1 MSKKEKERGILKM
14 RKEEKGITLVALIIT
29 IVVMLILVAV
39 SLNILVNSNLIG
51 HAEKTGDAYTGA
63 IKNEEKLGN
72 DGITVNGKRYAN
84 VEDVAKGKVLIES
97 NIPGGTKV
105 DENKEYAIKGETRT
119 AVIPGGFTVS
129 GIDSERTI
137 EEGLVI
143 YLIPDDE
150 LENVK
155 WDGTEKTKY
164 DQFVWIPIS
173 HEQINNMFICQ
184 AKTGSNGNCN
194 ITVENGVAK
203 CTVHN
208 SPQMAGRLY
217 ATSTGENYNKKAYT
231 EVYTANTGLREP
243 DVVTGNSTGDG
254 RYYDGR
260 SAPLEFMSTV
270 TGDNTSYKNTA
281 KFKETLQN
289 DYNEIV
295 ALIYNAKGYYV
306 GRYETSNITTTKGTA
321 INVVAGTNSGISNI
335 SWYNMYAQ
343 QKVYAANKGLGNKV
357 KSSMMLGTCH
367 DQMLEFVNVA
377 GKYDVTKAGNVGH
390 TSSKFITKPYLTGG
404 VGYNENYSGYET
416 EPYKDLSKNI
426 YDLEGNVYE
435 FTTEASNTNRRS
447 SLQGPAFTT
456 AVVLLVI
463 AAPTV
468 RTTTAQRDG
477 SRATLFVML

>member
-1 MSKKEKERGILKM
+1 MQKKNR
-14 RKEEKGITLVALIIT
+14 GITLIALIIT
-29 IVVMLILVAV
+29 IIILLILVGVSVNLLIKGDLFGSAEKAV
-39 SLNILVNSNLIG
+39 SGTNDKTAQEQTRVDELMDELGRVEEQQRQDNL
-51 HAEKTGDAYTGA
+51 
-63 IKNEEKLGN
+63 
-72 DGITVNGKRYAN
+72 
-84 VEDVAKGKVLIES
+84 
-97 NIPGGTKV
+97 PGTKV
-105 DENKEYAIKGETRT
+105 TENTKYVSNGKIAWIPAGFTISKAEGET
-119 AVIPGGFTVS
+119 A
-129 GIDSERTI
+129 IDG
-137 EEGLVI
+137 GLVI
-143 YLIPDDE
+143 YLIQDKTEEEIKSLTWTGTE
-150 LENVK
+150 LENLK
-155 WDGTEKTKY
+155 KTY

-173 HEQINNMFICQ
+173 HEQINKMFICQ

-194 ITVENGVAK
+194 ITAENGTAK
-203 CTVHN
+203 CTTHN
-208 SPQMAGRLY
+208 STQMAGRLY
-217 ATSTGENYNKKAYT
+217 ASNTGENYKKAYT
-231 EVYTANTGLREP
+231 EVYTANSGLREP

-426 YDLEGNVYE
+426 YDLEGNVVE
-435 FTTEASNTNRRS
+435 WTTEANNVNARDYRGRQ
-447 SLQGPAFTT
+447 LQQ
-456 AVVLLVI
+456 L
-463 AAPTV
+463 
-468 RTTTAQRDG
+468 Q
-477 SRATLFVML
+477 LFC